1 MGLGL
6 GLGLGFGVAV
16 VLAELLPPV
25 GHRAPR
31 ARLVVLNAQA
41 GNGGGGGGGG
51 GGGERGAPR
60 WTMCAARRRLSHPRE
75 EPAWLGAGFGFG
87 LGLA

>member
-1 MGLGL
+1 M
-6 GLGLGFGVAV
+6 GLGFGVAV

-25 GHRAPR
+25 GHRTW
-31 ARLVVLNAQA
+31 LVVLDAQA
-41 GNGGGGGGGG
+41 GDGGGGGGGG

-60 WTMCAARRRLSHPRE
+60 WAMCAARRRRLSHPRE
-75 EPAWLGAGFGFG
+75 EPAWFGVGVGFG